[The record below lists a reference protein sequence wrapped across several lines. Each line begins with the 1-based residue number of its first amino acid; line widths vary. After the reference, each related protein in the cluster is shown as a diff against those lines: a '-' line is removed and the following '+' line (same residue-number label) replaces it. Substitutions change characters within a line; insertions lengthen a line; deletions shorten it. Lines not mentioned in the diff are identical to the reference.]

1 MNSNNAPQPGQGQP
15 QAAPSRGRIKAWGLT
30 AVAAAMALAVL
41 APQWQAHSS
50 ENAPAKKGTET
61 AAKVPVHTTTVQERD
76 MPIAVTGMG
85 TVVPIASVTIRTRVD
100 GQLDKVEFREG
111 QDVKAGQVLARLDA
125 RTYEAQLQQVLAQKA
140 KDEASLAN
148 ARVDL
153 QRYTDLIRDEATTRQ
168 TLETQKSL
176 VRQLEAS
183 VQNDAAQVS
192 LARVNL
198 SFTTIAS
205 PISGR
210 VGARLVDP
218 GNIVH
223 AADSNGLLVVNQID
237 PIALQFTLPQEK
249 FQAVNRAIKSGQT
262 LSVQALDQ
270 GSREPLGSGELTLLN
285 NQIDTST
292 GTITL
297 KARLRNP
304 DHALWPGQAVNAR
317 LVLGTRAHALVV
329 PNSVVQ
335 RGQDGLFAYVVDAQ
349 GKAQMQSIEVSS
361 TEGGYSVIGKGLQA
375 GQRVVSDG
383 QYRLTPGAQVVETG
397 AAANQGKPG
406 AAADSRAGASAQDA
420 GSRSAA

>member
-1 MNSNNAPQPGQGQP
+1 MNSNNAPQPGRVQP

-30 AVAAAMALAVL
+30 AVAAALALAVL

-349 GKAQMQSIEVSS
+349 GKAKMQSIEVSS
-361 TEGGYSVIGKGLQA
+361 TEGG
-375 GQRVVSDG
+375 
-383 QYRLTPGAQVVETG
+383 
-397 AAANQGKPG
+397 
-406 AAADSRAGASAQDA
+406 
-420 GSRSAA
+420 